1 MAAAN
6 PLPGQVVAALMRGD
20 RIQAVRLLREVG
32 GQGLK
37 ETLAAVEAWSARQTG
52 EGPKTDLHAIRAALH
67 KGKAIDTIRQLRE
80 ANPAMDLRPAKAAV
94 DAMRH
99 GAAAQTAADAV
110 RQRSASATATRPPT
124 VAEGDRGGYAVV
136 LLVLA
141 AAIASLVWWFVS
153 A

>member
-1 MAAAN
+1 MTSAN

-20 RIQAVRLLREVG
+20 RIQAVQLLREVG

-37 ETLAAVEAWSARQTG
+37 ETLAAVEAWSAQQTG
-52 EGPKTDLHAIRAALH
+52 GGPKADLHAMRAALH
-67 KGKAIDTIRQLRE
+67 KGKVIDTLRQLRE

-110 RQRSASATATRPPT
+110 RHRSVSATATRPPT
-124 VAEGDRGGYAVV
+124 VTEGDHGGYAIV
-136 LLVLA
+136 LLALA
-141 AAIASLVWWFVS
+141 AALAALVWWFVS

>member
-1 MAAAN
+1 MTDPN

-37 ETLAAVEAWSARQTG
+37 ETLAAVEAWSAQQTG
-52 EGPKTDLHAIRAALH
+52 EGQKADLHAIRAALH
-67 KGKAIDTIRQLRE
+67 KGKVIDTIRQLRE

-94 DAMRH
+94 DATRH

-110 RQRSASATATRPPT
+110 RQRSVSATATRPPT
-124 VAEGDRGGYAVV
+124 VTEGDRGGYAVV

-141 AAIASLVWWFVS
+141 AAIASLVWWFAS